1 VSDRGSAGLAVAVA
15 YSCGRDSTALLH
27 ATARAAAE
35 VPGMQVF
42 ALHVHHGI
50 SVHADAWL
58 AHAQAT
64 CDQWAAQGLPVT
76 LRSRKVAVRPAAGRS
91 LEADAREARHVALGA
106 LAREAGVDL
115 LLLAQ
120 HRRDQAETF
129 LLQALRG
136 GGVAGLA
143 AMPKDDWRDGVRW
156 VRPWLSLPREAIEAY
171 VAQHG
176 LHHVDD
182 DSNHDPRFA
191 RNRLRLLVWPALL
204 AAFPDAEVAL
214 AQAASHVADALP
226 PLRAWQADALRR
238 WASPAEPGALDA
250 VAWSALPEAE
260 RRQVLLAWLAPH
272 GGGQA
277 GAVRRLSREVP
288 RALAG
293 QGVGR
298 WPELGVVLYRGV
310 LSRGAQV
317 PAQGGADALVRRP
330 DVALAI
336 DRPGDWPLP
345 GWHGCLRVEVVE
357 QGGVVPERLSGLL
370 ARTRS
375 GGERFQL
382 AVGRPPRDLKRQFQ
396 AFGVP
401 AWARSAPL
409 FFAGAELVFVPG
421 LGVDARFL
429 APAGAQQWGLRWL
442 PDA

>member
-1 VSDRGSAGLAVAVA
+1 VSDPGLAKPALAVA

-35 VPGMQVF
+35 VPGMRVF

-50 SVHADAWL
+50 SAHADAWL
-58 AHAQAT
+58 AHARAT
-64 CDQWAAQGLPVT
+64 CEQWAAQGLPVT
-76 LRSRKVAVRPAAGRS
+76 LWSRKVTVPRVPGRS
-91 LEADAREARHVALGA
+91 LEADARAARHTALA
-106 LAREAGVDL
+106 EMAREAGVDL

-156 VRPWLSLPREAIEAY
+156 VRPWLHLSREAIEAY

-176 LHHVDD
+176 LLHVDD
-182 DSNHDPRFA
+182 DSNGDVRFA
-191 RNRLRLLVWPALL
+191 RNRLRLSVWPALL

-226 PLRAWQADALRR
+226 PLRAWQADALNR
-238 WASPAEPGALDA
+238 WGSPVEPGGLDA
-250 VAWSALPEAE
+250 VAWAALPEAE
-260 RRQVLLAWLAPH
+260 RRQVLLAWLGLH
-272 GGGQA
+272 GAGQA
-277 GAVRRLSREVP
+277 SGVARLSREVP

-298 WPELGVVLYRGV
+298 WPDLGVVLYRGV
-310 LSRGAQV
+310 LSRRTPV
-317 PAQGGADALVRRP
+317 SADWAGDGLAHRP
-330 DVALAI
+330 DVSLSI

-345 GWHGCLRVEVVE
+345 GWRGCLRVEEVE
-357 QGGVVPERLSGLL
+357 QGGVTPERLSGLL
-370 ARTRS
+370 ARARS
-375 GGERFQL
+375 GGERFQI
-382 AVGRPPRDLKRQFQ
+382 AAGRPPRDLKRQFQ
-396 AFGVP
+396 AVGVP

-409 FFAGAELVFVPG
+409 FFSGDELLFVPG
-421 LGVDARFL
+421 LGVNACFL
-429 APAGAQQWGLRWL
+429 APPGARQWGLRWL